1 MKKQNTATGTEV
13 GYIVPAPKDGVGH
26 LVRAPKESTWK
37 RVKPL
42 REQMGFITP
51 APKKGISRKVTNEVI
66 FYVFIAVLGAAIFA
80 GLCDN
85 PAIASVALLV
95 AVLIAVAHPGDK

>member
-1 MKKQNTATGTEV
+1 MKHNTNASDTG
-13 GYIVPAPKDGVGH
+13 YLVPAPKEQVGH
-26 LVRAPKESTWK
+26 IVRAPKERGWK

-42 REQMGFITP
+42 REEMGFITP
-51 APKKGISRKVTNEVI
+51 APKRGLSKRVTNEVI
-66 FYVFIAVLGAAIFA
+66 FYVFTAVLGTAVFA

-95 AVLIAVAHPGDK
+95 AMLIAIAHPCDK